1 MLKKR
6 GSGSGKTTDRKKKKK
21 KKRSQPRVFA
31 VSLNVVEHV
40 KHVQLSKRGVQK
52 IERRKAKAHRD
63 VDLNDDLTDLK

>member
-1 MLKKR
+1 
-6 GSGSGKTTDRKKKKK
+6 
-21 KKRSQPRVFA
+21 VFA